1 MCGFVSIVSDF
12 PVEREILSAMSD
24 QLSHRGP
31 SSTGFHQFKFHSKY
45 VSLAFQRLAIIDVS
59 SAGDQP
65 FISDCSNY
73 IVQFNG
79 EIYNYQDIRNLL
91 VAQGVSFKSKT
102 DTEVILEAYKYYGHD
117 LCHKLEGMYAIV
129 IFDLLL
135 GQVFIARDPFG
146 EKPLYISQPSS
157 ELTVISSEQKAI
169 FSHPLISA
177 SPNLDHIYSRV
188 FSSVHYADQSIF
200 DDVTVFPAAHYSFA
214 DISLPHFI
222 PRRFWR
228 SLVCSG
234 SANPYFD
241 PAFIDNLMSKL
252 SVSFDQKFLNS
263 DVPIGL
269 MLSGG
274 IDSTILLNYLSRD
287 HNISTFS
294 CIFPGMEGDE
304 SAVIASNLTDLNASS
319 YFLSPNFSDLLPQ
332 IVDMHWHMED
342 IIPGPSMFLEWELY
356 RLAASMGFKVLL
368 DGQGADECFAGYS
381 QHLLYHRQCSS
392 SNSENSLSDL
402 TDQTY
407 IDPSYAFRFSEMPS
421 AFELWYHYAIE
432 YQDLP
437 TNLFFGDRSSMAH
450 SIELRHPYLSTQIF
464 SLLDNINLNY
474 LISQPYS
481 KNLLRLVGRKFNLLP
496 KHLIKQ
502 TKKIGF
508 EFPYSILSQ
517 DIAFLRELELRLQS
531 SMILDL
537 FPSFLPHISY
547 LQESISPS
555 KVISEFQAYW
565 KFYSLSILLDLFEKN
580 TWDSQYSPSTL
591 APLFNTL
598 ALP

>member
-12 PVEREILSAMSD
+12 PVEREILSAMSN

-31 SSTGFHQFKFHSKY
+31 SSTGYHQFKFNSKF
-45 VSLAFQRLAIIDVS
+45 VSLAFKRLAIIDVS
-59 SAGDQP
+59 SAGNQP
-65 FISDCSNY
+65 FISSCSNY

-91 VAQGVSFKSKT
+91 IAQGVSFKSRT
-102 DTEVILEAYKYYGHD
+102 DTEVILEAYKFYGHD

-135 GQVFIARDPFG
+135 GQIFIARDPFG
-146 EKPLYISQPSS
+146 EKPLYISQPTS

-188 FSSVHYADQSIF
+188 FSSVHFADQSIF
-200 DDVTVFPAAHYSFA
+200 DDVTIFPAAHYSFSE
-214 DISLPHFI
+214 ITLPHFI
-222 PRRFWR
+222 PRRYWR

-234 SANPYFD
+234 SANPYLD
-241 PAFIDNLMSKL
+241 PTFIYNLMSKL
-252 SVSFDQKFLNS
+252 SRSFDQKFLNS

-287 HNISTFS
+287 HNITTFS
-294 CIFPGMEGDE
+294 CVFPGMDGDE
-304 SAVIASNLTDLNASS
+304 SSAIATHLKDINASS
-319 YFLSPNFSDLLPQ
+319 YFLSPSFSDMLPQ
-332 IVDMHWHMED
+332 VVDMHWHMED

-356 RLAASMGFKVLL
+356 RLASSMGFKVLL
-368 DGQGADECFAGYS
+368 DGQGADECFAGYT
-381 QHLLYHRQCSS
+381 QHLLYHRQSFS
-392 SNSENSLSDL
+392 SNSENFFSDL
-402 TDQTY
+402 TDQTF
-407 IDPSYAFRFSEMPS
+407 IDPSYAFRFSEVPS

-432 YQDLP
+432 HQDLP
-437 TNLFFGDRSSMAH
+437 SNLFFGDRSSMAH

-464 SLLDNINLNY
+464 SLLDNINPKY

-496 KHLIKQ
+496 KYLIKQ
-502 TKKIGF
+502 TNKIGF
-508 EFPYSILSQ
+508 EFPYSILSN
-517 DIAFLRELELRLQS
+517 DIGFQRELDVSLQN

-537 FPSFLPHISY
+537 FPTFHTQVTY

-555 KVISEFQAYW
+555 KILSEFQAYW
-565 KFYSLSILLDLFEKN
+565 KFYSLSILLNLFENN
-580 TWDSQYSPSTL
+580 TWNSQYTPSTF
-591 APLFNTL
+591 APLLNTL
-598 ALP
+598 VLP